1 MQDKFWRTIAALMC
15 VGLFY
20 VGHGLHGPQ
29 HAGIPAIESTANA
42 ADVAWHPDSP
52 EMFTSGQDG
61 RTVYAWKRFKDVREG
76 AIVVR
81 YIGRTDVP
89 APPAEEFGQNPSRAF
104 PGRQVPGRA
113 PVPEPPIVVAPA
125 K

>member
-29 HAGIPAIESTANA
+29 RAGIPSIESTANA

-52 EMFTSGQDG
+52 EMFTTSQDG
-61 RTVYAWKRFKDVREG
+61 RTVIRWKRFKDVREG
-76 AIVVR
+76 AIVVK
-81 YIGRTDVP
+81 YVGLAAVP
-89 APPAEEFGQNPSRAF
+89 RSERPDRIAPGQF
-104 PGRQVPGRA
+104 PGRV
-113 PVPEPPIVVAPA
+113 PVPVPVLPNPA
-125 K
+125 AK